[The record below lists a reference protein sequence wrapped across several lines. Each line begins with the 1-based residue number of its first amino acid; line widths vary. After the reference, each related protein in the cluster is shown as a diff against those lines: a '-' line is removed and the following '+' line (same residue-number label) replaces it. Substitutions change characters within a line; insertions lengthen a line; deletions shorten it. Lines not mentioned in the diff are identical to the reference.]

1 MSDARPLRLAMTET
15 RNAYAAMPE
24 RIEALPTLADH
35 LDAIRDANVAH
46 NVALIEAAAG
56 AGADVV
62 LLSEFCT
69 GPYFALSVQA
79 FWREMAEDAH
89 DGPSVLAFAA
99 AAARAGV
106 VVVAPIYER
115 CPRTGERHDTAV
127 VIDADGTRL
136 GCYRK
141 LHVPDGT
148 NEQATFSEAFYYRAP
163 GEPGPIWRPERNVSR
178 HPLLPVFA
186 TAKGRIGVSICYDR
200 HFDGVHRAL
209 ARNGAELVL
218 CPAVTFG
225 AKSERMWWRESEV
238 DAVRHRIFLGVSNRL
253 GEEAPWNQPFFG
265 QSHVMG
271 PEGPVSCSRELAGL
285 VLADVDLA
293 TLHAVD
299 PSGWQLDRDRRDED
313 YERDLCSPAKP
324 EPR

>member
-1 MSDARPLRLAMTET
+1 MSDRRPLRLAMTET
-15 RNAYAAMPE
+15 CNAFAAMPTNL
-24 RIEALPTLADH
+24 AGLPALADR
-35 LDAIRDANVAH
+35 LDDVRVANVDH
-46 NVALIEAAAG
+46 NVALIEAAAA

-69 GPYFALSVQA
+69 APYFALSEQA
-79 FWREMAEDAH
+79 FWRGMAEDAH
-89 DGPSVLAFAA
+89 DGPSVRAFAD
-99 AAARAGV
+99 AAARCGV

-127 VIDADGTRL
+127 VIDTDGARL

-148 NEQATFSEAFYYRAP
+148 NEQASFSEAYYYSAP
-163 GEPGPIWRPERNVSR
+163 GEAGPIWRPERNVSR

-253 GEEAPWNQPFFG
+253 GAEAPWNQPFFG

-271 PEGPVSCSRELAGL
+271 PEGPVPCSRTVPGL
-285 VLADVDLA
+285 VWADIDLGG
-293 TLHAVD
+293 LQAVD
-299 PSGWQLDRDRRDED
+299 PSGWHLDRDRRDDD
-313 YERDLCSPAKP
+313 YERDLCSPSAP